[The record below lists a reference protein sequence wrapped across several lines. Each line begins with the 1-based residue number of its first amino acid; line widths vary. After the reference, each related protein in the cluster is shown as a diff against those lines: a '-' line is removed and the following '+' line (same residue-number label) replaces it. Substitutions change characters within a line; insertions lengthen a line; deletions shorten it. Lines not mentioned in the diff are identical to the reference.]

1 MADPLSV
8 AVTVITLADICTK
21 ILSRCY
27 TYFKAVKDARRYLS
41 IIIDNVVG
49 LKAILEDLRD
59 LANNS
64 RRTTFLKSLAE
75 PNSPLNKCESAL
87 EKLDALSNKW
97 TDSKNLLQLLK
108 RPQLKESLLSIL
120 KDIEDQKVT
129 LI

>member
-1 MADPLSV
+1 M
-8 AVTVITLADICTK
+8 
-21 ILSRCY
+21 
-27 TYFKAVKDARRYLS
+27 
-41 IIIDNVVG
+41 
-49 LKAILEDLRD
+49 AILEDLGD

-120 KDIEDQKVT
+120 KDIGNQKAT
-129 LI
+129 LILALAVENVKNSRELNDTVTGLCEL